1 LVGGMMLLDEDDGAV
16 QGVKDW
22 FRAIDDMQW

>member
-1 LVGGMMLLDEDDGAV
+1 MMLLDEDDGAV